1 MKKSFIEL
9 FLIYLFLFHQ
19 SSFSAPV
26 SSSTEIVSTEGFS
39 DDTTPSETTE
49 FLERTT
55 ESTPTPIKTK
65 TTTFKAFTKKPKTV
79 KVPLGHDGVKM
90 IKKKQL
96 LSKEFHKLQEENSI
110 NYYPSETSTTS
121 TTQTTGT
128 TTTSTSTET
137 VTRKEVGTT
146 TNPYTEAV
154 TKQSSSPPT
163 MQSKISDIN
172 YEIIESGT
180 ITTTSKP
187 EPAAIEIHINV
198 SESFGSESEN
208 VEFSLG
214 PQPHHLQSLGD
225 DVTEENKIILGI
237 ESNQPIKAIN
247 SDDIFIPQI
256 KLESIERDMKD
267 KSNPTGS
274 GRDADTIFYISNTEV
289 KVGEDGNR
297 FVKKT
302 PDAKKEVSYIAESYI
317 EVVESGVSTTQFPA
331 ITKGLPSV
339 VIEPV
344 PESVQISIG
353 ELPPQ
358 IELKEVDYMPS
369 EDGVGDIKY
378 GSDLIDEENI
388 KSFDSMYSGA
398 GYPFG
403 NGGEHIKFNSM
414 KKDDMAVSVIDPNI
428 YGNSNGSV
436 VSEEDPNYIREYILF
451 SSLTFWFFLFLQ
463 YSLL

>member
-1 MKKSFIEL
+1 M
-9 FLIYLFLFHQ
+9 
-19 SSFSAPV
+19 
-26 SSSTEIVSTEGFS
+26 
-39 DDTTPSETTE
+39 
-49 FLERTT
+49 
-55 ESTPTPIKTK
+55 
-65 TTTFKAFTKKPKTV
+65 
-79 KVPLGHDGVKM
+79 KM

-121 TTQTTGT
+121 TTQTTATTAKQEETTTKLATDAVATEAETKKSSGT
-128 TTTSTSTET
+128 TH
-137 VTRKEVGTT
+137 
-146 TNPYTEAV
+146 
-154 TKQSSSPPT
+154 QPPT

-172 YEIIESGT
+172 YEIIEAGT

-267 KSNPTGS
+267 KNNPAGS
-274 GRDADTIFYISNTEV
+274 GRDSDTIFYISNTEV

-297 FVKKT
+297 FAKKS
-302 PDAKKEVSYIAESYI
+302 PDGKKEVSYIAESYI
-317 EVVESGVSTTQFPA
+317 EVVESGVSTTQFPTS
-331 ITKGLPSV
+331 TKGLPSV

-344 PESVQISIG
+344 PENVQISIG

-369 EDGVGDIKY
+369 EEGVGDIKY

-403 NGGEHIKFNSM
+403 NGGDHIKFNSM
-414 KKDDMAVSVIDPNI
+414 KKADMAVSVIDPSV
-428 YGNSNGSV
+428 YGNSNGSSV
-436 VSEEDPNYIREYILF
+436 VSLEDPNYIREYTLL
-451 SSLTFWFFLFLQ
+451 SSLRRIFLFLCSLWKNIII
-463 YSLL
+463 YSCNIPFYEVFGVLVDGLN

>member
-1 MKKSFIEL
+1 MKKTFIEL
-9 FLIYLFLFHQ
+9 FLIYLFLFHE
-19 SSFSAPV
+19 SSLAAPLNPTTEI
-26 SSSTEIVSTEGFS
+26 STEDEGTTTTQPPPTTELLG
-39 DDTTPSETTE
+39 TTEITPTETT
-49 FLERTT
+49 T
-55 ESTPTPIKTK
+55 EK
-65 TTTFKAFTKKPKTV
+65 TTTVKSTTTAKPRKA

-96 LSKEFHKLQEENSI
+96 LSKEFHKLEEENSI
-110 NYYPSETSTTS
+110 NYFPSQTSTTS
-121 TTQTTGT
+121 TTQKSTTAT
-128 TTTSTSTET
+128 TTKRSTTSSSTSTSTIT
-137 VTRKEVGTT
+137 IPSTT
-146 TNPYTEAV
+146 TQKP
-154 TKQSSSPPT
+154 QPPT

-172 YEIIESGT
+172 YEIIESGSV
-180 ITTTSKP
+180 TTTSKP

-214 PQPHHLQSLGD
+214 PQPHHLLN

-267 KSNPTGS
+267 KNNPTGS
-274 GRDADTIFYISNTEV
+274 GRDSDTIFYISNTEV

-297 FVKKT
+297 FGKKS
-302 PDAKKEVSYIAESYI
+302 PGKNGKDVSYIAESYI
-317 EVVESGVSTTQFPA
+317 EVVESGGSTTQLPTTV
-331 ITKGLPSV
+331 IKGLPSV

-344 PESVQISIG
+344 PENVQISIG

-358 IELKEVDYMPS
+358 IELKEIDYMPS
-369 EDGVGDIKY
+369 EEQQSGGVGDIKY

-403 NGGEHIKFNSM
+403 NGADSIKFNSM
-414 KKDDMAVSVIDPNI
+414 KKDDMAVSVLEPNV
-428 YGNSNGSV
+428 YGDSSNGSSV
-436 VSEEDPNYIREYILF
+436 TSEEDPNYIREYKK
-451 SSLTFWFFLFLQ
+451 
-463 YSLL
+463 YC